1 MTASAQ
7 LPLSAPTAPTAPSAL
22 PAEARDRA
30 LGDERLPGPRS
41 CSAAAGPG
49 PGCPAGITG
58 PAGLAPLISEPP
70 LSDAAPLTS
79 EPSAVGTVPLTS
91 EPPLAGTTPLTSEPS
106 AAGTTPLTSEPSAAG
121 LAGGARSPGV

>member
-7 LPLSAPTAPTAPSAL
+7 LPLPAPTAPTALS
-22 PAEARDRA
+22 AEARDRA

-70 LSDAAPLTS
+70 LPDAA
-79 EPSAVGTVPLTS
+79 PLTS

-106 AAGTTPLTSEPSAAG
+106 AAGLV
-121 LAGGARSPGV
+121 GGARSPGV